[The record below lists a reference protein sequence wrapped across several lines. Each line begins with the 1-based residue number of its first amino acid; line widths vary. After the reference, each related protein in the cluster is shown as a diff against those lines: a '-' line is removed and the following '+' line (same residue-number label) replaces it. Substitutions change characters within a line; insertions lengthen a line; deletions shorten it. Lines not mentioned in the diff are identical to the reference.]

1 MRNETITG
9 ASPRRQSRRF
19 LLLYALASAGGSAS
33 YVPLLTLLLPARV
46 AEIWTDNT
54 IAVLSSLLFA
64 GALAASAG
72 NILFGWASDR
82 TGSRKGWIAAG
93 LALSAILLCLMQFAE
108 SFAGLL
114 TLIIL
119 WQFALNMMLG
129 PLLAWA
135 GDCIPDAQKGT
146 LGGLLSLSPACGA
159 LAGALLTIP
168 GLAGPDTR
176 LVLSAGIA
184 IVMVL
189 PVLLFGNPVPM
200 PQLMLDERAGAEERG
215 VPRSAHPVARMWL
228 ARLCIQI
235 AEAALFS
242 FLLLWF
248 RSVDEGLTD
257 NFTARLFTVVL
268 FVSVPVSLAVGRWS
282 DRIARP
288 ILPLAICAGIAS
300 IGLAALSVA
309 ETPLAGIAG
318 YILFGVMAGVFL
330 SLHAGQTL
338 RVLPRASTRG
348 RDLGIF
354 NLTNTV
360 PSLIVPGLALA
371 LIPLFGFGALF
382 ILLAAFAALA
392 ALLLVSILFQ
402 RPVR

>member
-9 ASPRRQSRRF
+9 ATPRRQSRRF

-46 AEIWTDNT
+46 AEIWTENT

-72 NILFGWASDR
+72 NILFGWASDK

-93 LALSAILLCLMQFAE
+93 LIGSASLLCLIQFAD
-108 SFAGLL
+108 SFAALL

-119 WQFALNMMLG
+119 WQLALNMMLG

-168 GLAGPDTR
+168 GLADPDTR
-176 LVLSAGIA
+176 LILSAAIA
-184 IVMVL
+184 IAMVS
-189 PVLLFGNPVPM
+189 PVLLFGAPVPM
-200 PQLMLDERAGAEERG
+200 PQLMVDDDRAAKRQSG
-215 VPRSAHPVARMWL
+215 PRKAHPVKRMWL

-248 RSVDEGLTD
+248 RGVDESLTD

-282 DRIARP
+282 DRIAHP
-288 ILPLAICAGIAS
+288 ILPLAICAGLAS
-300 IGLAALSVA
+300 IGLAVLSVA
-309 ETPLAGIAG
+309 KTPPAGIAG
-318 YILFGVMAGVFL
+318 YMLFGVMAGVFL
-330 SLHAGQTL
+330 ALHAGQTL

-371 LIPLFGFGALF
+371 LIPVFGFGALF
-382 ILLAAFAALA
+382 ILLAAFAAVA
-392 ALLLVSILFQ
+392 GLLLLSIFLEGRQ
-402 RPVR
+402 I